1 MAQFYYRITL
11 VFVLL
16 VTPSIGI
23 RANVLD
29 DGIQAY
35 DRQDYLG
42 AYKQLLPL
50 AEQGNGEAQYY
61 VGGMLV
67 DGIGIPSDTSR
78 GVYWLEQAVNNQY
91 YMAAQML
98 GSMYL
103 SGLGVPMDPQKG
115 AKYIM
120 LYEKQAPKDEVDS
133 GCD

>member
-1 MAQFYYRITL
+1 MTQSFYRIAL
-11 VFVLL
+11 VFILL
-16 VTPSIGI
+16 ITPFAGI
-23 RANVLD
+23 QASLLD

-67 DGIGIPSDTSR
+67 DGIGIPADASR
-78 GVYWLEQAVNNQY
+78 GVYWLEQAVSNEY
-91 YMAAQML
+91 YLAAKML

-115 AKYIM
+115 AKYII
-120 LYEKQAPKDEVDS
+120 LFEKQVPKEEADS